1 MSPSFL
7 LALLS
12 GKVQD
17 PYPHYAAIHGVGGT
31 LQDGSGVLLVAR
43 HRDVADIIARPQFA
57 LVGQRMFGAAAA
69 QRTALES
76 AGLFELLMFRS
87 GPAHRAARLSL
98 AGLFAGTQ
106 LNRIRALVT
115 TRVATLLRPHA
126 NEPAFDIIER
136 VAADIAVC
144 ALAELVGLAEDT
156 VRAFIARTRRVA
168 ALLAAVPLSPP
179 EITASATEFAVM
191 ADCIDQLVS
200 EAEQTREHPHPIK
213 AALAGITQP
222 EERRRFMADVVTLLV
237 TGYDTSVATLGNAV
251 AALAAHPPARR
262 ALIADPSLLPRAAD
276 ELIRFDV
283 AGQVVFRHALETTQV
298 GIRSIES
305 GATIALL
312 IGAANRDPE
321 EFDSPDI
328 LDSSRQRGRPLSFGL
343 GPHAC
348 IGAALARLQLNA
360 LLQGLLPYLAT
371 LAVAQSHASAGQH
384 GLIRR
389 HAELMVRIGSAV
401 SPPAPPTAL
410 PEMAPIPIGGI

>member
-1 MSPSFL
+1 
-7 LALLS
+7 
-12 GKVQD
+12 
-17 PYPHYAAIHGVGGT
+17 
-31 LQDGSGVLLVAR
+31 
-43 HRDVADIIARPQFA
+43 
-57 LVGQRMFGAAAA
+57 AA

-106 LNRIRALVT
+106 LNRIRALIT
-115 TRVATLLRPHA
+115 ARVATLLRPHA
-126 NEPAFDIIER
+126 DGPAFDIIECA
-136 VAADIAVC
+136 AADIAVC
-144 ALAELVGLAEDT
+144 ALAELVGVAEDT

-179 EITASATEFAVM
+179 EITASATEFAAM
-191 ADCIDQLVS
+191 TDFIGQLIS
-200 EAEQTREHPHPIK
+200 EAGQTRERRHPITT
-213 AALAGITQP
+213 ALAKITQP
-222 EERRRFMADVVTLLV
+222 SERRRFMADLVALLV

-251 AALAAHPPARR
+251 AALAAHPPGRR

-283 AGQVVFRHALETTQV
+283 AGQVVFRHALEATQV
-298 GIRSIES
+298 GTRSIEP
-305 GATIALL
+305 GTTIALL

-328 LDSSRQRGRPLSFGL
+328 LDPARQRGRPLSFGL

-360 LLQGLLPYLAT
+360 LLQGLGPYLAT
-371 LAVAQSHASAGQH
+371 LVVVQPHAGAGQH

-389 HAELMVRIGSAV
+389 HAELMARIGRPV
-401 SPPAPPTAL
+401 SPLVLPM
-410 PEMAPIPIGGI
+410 PEMAPIPIGGNKKTVTSGAL